1 MKKFILLISILALT
15 LGLFAAEVVIGTG
28 TGYNSDYGSPCPYA
42 NYYKNERDQYL
53 VTVDELNDAGGGAG
67 EIN

>member
-28 TGYNSDYGSPCPYA
+28 TFYNNNYYESPCPYG
-42 NYYKNERDQYL
+42 NCYKNKLDQQLEVNCY
-53 VTVDELNDAGGGAG
+53 
-67 EIN
+67 